1 MTTSEDIAGIRVT
14 HPDRVVYED
23 QGLTKRDLAEYYDE
37 VAEHMLPHVADRP
50 LSLVRCPKGQTQKCF
65 YQKHVGESFPEAVG
79 RVEIEEKQ
87 GDQEIYATVRSA
99 AGLVGLVQMGVL
111 ELHLW
116 SCRKDRLERPDR
128 MVFDLDPDEG
138 LEWKR
143 VVEAA
148 RAVHDALEELELRSF
163 VKTSGGKGLHVV
175 VPLDRRHSWDE
186 VLEVSRALAQKLAD
200 ETPERYTAD
209 MRKEKRQGRVLV
221 DYLRNSRGSTWV
233 APFSTRA
240 RPGAPVSTPVAW
252 DELEGDLRSDTYTV
266 ANLRRRLA
274 SLEADPWKRID
285 DVRQS
290 LTREIRRALSLDGA

>member
-1 MTTSEDIAGIRVT
+1 MSASADIAGIRVT

-23 QGLTKRDLAEYYDE
+23 QGLTKRDLAEYYEE
-37 VAEHMLPHVADRP
+37 VAEHMLPHVTDRP
-50 LSLVRCPKGQTQKCF
+50 LSLVRCPEGQTRKCF
-65 YQKHVGESFPEAVG
+65 YQKHVGTSFPEAVG

-87 GDQEIYATVRSA
+87 GDRETYATVSSA

-138 LEWKR
+138 LAWDR
-143 VVEAA
+143 VVEAT
-148 RAVHDALEELELRSF
+148 RAVHEALQDLELESF

-186 VLEVSRALAQKLAD
+186 VLETSRALAQTLAD
-200 ETPERYTAD
+200 ESPERYTAD
-209 MRKEKRQGRVLV
+209 VRKEKRQGRVLI

-252 DELEGDLRSDTYTV
+252 EELGGDLRSDTYTV
-266 ANLRRRLA
+266 ANVRRRLA
-274 SLEADPWKRID
+274 SLGRDPWEGID
-285 DVRQS
+285 QVRQS
-290 LTREIRRALSLDGA
+290 LTREVRRELDLDGS